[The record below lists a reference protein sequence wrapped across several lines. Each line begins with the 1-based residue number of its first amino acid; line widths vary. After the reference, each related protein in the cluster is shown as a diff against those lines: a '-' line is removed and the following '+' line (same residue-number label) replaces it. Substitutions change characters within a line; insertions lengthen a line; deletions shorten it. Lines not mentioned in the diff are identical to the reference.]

1 MTAAP
6 KLRIARPT
14 DDPQALLR
22 FYQDGLGFEVLGG
35 FKDHAGFDGIF
46 LGRRGWPYHLAFTV
60 HRGHPAGRA
69 PTQENLLIFY
79 VPDAAEWQA
88 IVDRMT
94 ELGFAPV
101 ASINPYWEVRG
112 KTFEDPDGY
121 RVVLE
126 CAPCLA
132 GEP

>member
-1 MTAAP
+1 MNAAP
-6 KLRIARPT
+6 KLRIARPA

-22 FYQDGLGFEVLGG
+22 FYRDGLGLEVIGG
-35 FKDHAGFDGIF
+35 FQDHVGFDGVF
-46 LGRRGWPYHLAFTV
+46 LGRRGWPYHLAFTT

-69 PTQENLLIFY
+69 PTQENLLVFY
-79 VPDAAEWQA
+79 IPDAAEWQR

-94 ELGFAPV
+94 GMGFVPV
-101 ASINPYWEVRG
+101 PSVNPYWEARG

-126 CAPCLA
+126 CAPCLT
-132 GEP
+132 GEA